1 MPRRKLNNP
10 VSEHKASAPRSASL
24 AVVTLSSTRSL
35 EDDQSGDMIR
45 QILESAGH
53 TISAR
58 LVISDDRT
66 ALRAALQKLLRR
78 KDVQAI
84 ITTGGTGLAPSDIT
98 VETVRP
104 LLEKELTGFP
114 ALFMLV
120 SYPQAGTAAMLSRT
134 VAGTIKGK
142 PIFCLPGSPRAC
154 RLATEALIVPEI
166 GHMLAV
172 AGRQ

>member
-1 MPRRKLNNP
+1 MPRRKLNDP
-10 VSEHKASAPRSASL
+10 IREHKAAAAGSAGF
-24 AVVTLSSTRSL
+24 AVITLSSTRSL
-35 EDDQSGDMIR
+35 EDDQSGDIIQ

-53 TISAR
+53 TVIDR
-58 LVISDDRT
+58 LVIGDNRASLRRT
-66 ALRAALQKLLRR
+66 LQKVLRR
-78 KDVQAI
+78 REVQAVV
-84 ITTGGTGLAPSDIT
+84 TTGGTGLAASDIT

-166 GHMLAV
+166 GHILMVTGL
-172 AGRQ
+172 R